1 MEEMF
6 QIDINADVGEGA
18 GNESEIMRYL
28 SSCNIACG
36 GHAGDL
42 ETMTKVVKLAK
53 RHRVKIGA
61 HPSFPDKTNFGR
73 EEMKM
78 SAADLYSSLKMQ
90 IRALENVLHSENLLL
105 NHIKPHGALYN
116 LAVKNEKTARV
127 IIAVIKSMAL
137 PVKLYAPYKSIIAEL
152 ARGEHIEVT
161 FEAFADRNY
170 NEDLSLVSR
179 RNDNAL
185 LIDKDEVLQHVEVMT
200 KYKKVRLIS
209 GVEVPLKAST
219 FCVHGDTENALEI
232 LKFLNTRLPKNGIKI
247 Q

>member
-18 GNESEIMRYL
+18 GNESEIMLYL

-53 RHRVKIGA
+53 RHHVKIGA

-73 EEMKM
+73 EEMKV

-90 IRALENVLHSENLLL
+90 IRALENVLDSENLLL

-116 LAVKNEKTARV
+116 LAVKDEKIARV

-185 LIDKDEVLQHVEVMT
+185 LIDKDEVLRHVEFMT

-232 LKFLNTRLPKNGIKI
+232 LKFLNIRLPKNGIKI